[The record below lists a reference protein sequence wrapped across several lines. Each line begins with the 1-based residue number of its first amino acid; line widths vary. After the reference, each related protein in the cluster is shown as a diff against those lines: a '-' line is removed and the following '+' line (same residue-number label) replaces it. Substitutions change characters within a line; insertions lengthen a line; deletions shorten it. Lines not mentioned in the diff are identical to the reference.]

1 VILARWIAA
10 ALVVAAAAGAS
21 AGEPIPG
28 TATHRVDEPVLGGQV
43 AVHEAGAG
51 SAPAILLVHGIGE
64 SGARDYRYQIAWL
77 RESWHVVAPDL
88 PGFGESDKANALYS
102 PANYARVLKHIAD
115 RFIRRPFVLVG
126 HSMGGVVVLRYA
138 ATYPQDVERMVV
150 IDAPGVLHPVSST
163 SQFAAYLGASFIPP
177 EVDSSQDIADLA
189 RRLLAPLARLRP
201 DPQIVLNSPQ
211 LRQTLLEGDPSRIAG
226 LAAVSEDLR
235 DALPRVRMPTLL
247 VWGAND
253 RLAPPRIG
261 RVLERTLPDASLQ
274 LMEGAAHTPM
284 IEAPARFRALLEPFL
299 TTGILPMRAPRSP
312 DPVVRGNAECRG
324 ERGRVFEGQYDR
336 LVIEGCARAVVRN
349 ARVRELRVVDSSV
362 RLVDSEVGGR
372 RTGLYARNSSIVATG
387 GRIEGDVAIRTSA
400 SQFDLAALELVGR
413 EAAIRAEAGDAASPP
428 PASLAVLSMVRV
440 RSPKT
445 RGEVREAYTITP
457 ESPL

>member
-1 VILARWIAA
+1 VIPGRRIAA
-10 ALVVAAAAGAS
+10 ALLVAAASAS
-21 AGEPIPG
+21 AAEPMPG

-51 SAPAILLVHGIGE
+51 TAPAILLVHGIGE
-64 SGARDYRYQIAWL
+64 SGARDFRFQIAWL
-77 RESWHVVAPDL
+77 RDAWHVVAPDL

-115 RFIRRPFVLVG
+115 RFIRRPFILVG

-138 ATYPQDVERMVV
+138 ATYPQDVERLVV
-150 IDAPGVLHPVSST
+150 IDAPGVLHPLSST

-201 DPQIVLNSPQ
+201 DPQIVLASPQ
-211 LRQTLLEGDPSRIAG
+211 LRQVLLDGDPARISG

-274 LMEGAAHTPM
+274 LMQGAAHTPM
-284 IEAPARFRALLEPFL
+284 LEAPARFRALLEPFL
-299 TTGILPMRAPRSP
+299 TTGNLPMREPRAP
-312 DPVVRGNAECRG
+312 DPVARGDAECRG
-324 ERGRVFEGQYDR
+324 ARGRVFEGQYER

-362 RLVDSEVGGR
+362 TLLDSEVGGGR
-372 RTGLYARNSSIVATG
+372 IGLYARNSAVVATG
-387 GRIEGDVAIRTSA
+387 GRIEGDIAILSNA
-400 SQFDLAALELVGR
+400 SRFDLAALELVGR
-413 EAAIRAEAGDAASPP
+413 QAAIRAEADEGASPP

-445 RGEVREAYTITP
+445 RGELREVYTITP
-457 ESPL
+457 GAPL